1 MVVLGIDFTTISF
14 SGCLF
19 NTKSNSKKY
28 QCKENSY
35 KENGLKKES
44 DLDLVIND
52 FLYFLN
58 VNMSKLL
65 LINKIKLEDYI
76 KVDRLLTLLWVLS

>member
-1 MVVLGIDFTTISF
+1 LILLQYHSLVVYLIRNLTQKNISVK
-14 SGCLF
+14 
-19 NTKSNSKKY
+19 N
-28 QCKENSY
+28 NSY

-65 LINKIKLEDYI
+65 LINKINEENFNI
-76 KVDRLLTLLWVLS
+76 

>member
-28 QCKENSY
+28 QCKE
-35 KENGLKKES
+35 
-44 DLDLVIND
+44 
-52 FLYFLN
+52 
-58 VNMSKLL
+58 
-65 LINKIKLEDYI
+65 
-76 KVDRLLTLLWVLS
+76 

>member
-1 MVVLGIDFTTISF
+1 MLQYHSLVVYLIRNLTQKNISVK
-14 SGCLF
+14 
-19 NTKSNSKKY
+19 N
-28 QCKENSY
+28 NSY

-58 VNMSKLL
+58 VNLSKLL

>member
-1 MVVLGIDFTTISF
+1 MILLQYHSLVVYLIRNLTQKNISVK
-14 SGCLF
+14 
-19 NTKSNSKKY
+19 N
-28 QCKENSY
+28 NSY

>member
-1 MVVLGIDFTTISF
+1 LILLQYHSLVVYLIRNLTQKNISVK
-14 SGCLF
+14 
-19 NTKSNSKKY
+19 N
-28 QCKENSY
+28 NSY